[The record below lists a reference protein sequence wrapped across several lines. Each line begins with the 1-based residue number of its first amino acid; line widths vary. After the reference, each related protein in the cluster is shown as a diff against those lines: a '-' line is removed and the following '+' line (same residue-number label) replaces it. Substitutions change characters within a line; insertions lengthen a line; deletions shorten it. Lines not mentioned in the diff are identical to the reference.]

1 MKRTLVLAIAVLAAS
16 SAAVAQD
23 VDFQPH
29 GFVSAVMREAKA
41 DHRAAAHVE
50 KPRAQARAEA
60 LEAARLGLL
69 NNSEA
74 AKELPTRQQARQIE
88 QAGQRAVAVQAA
100 SK

>member
-1 MKRTLVLAIAVLAAS
+1 MKRTLVLAMAVLAAS
-16 SAAVAQD
+16 SSAVAQD

-41 DHRAAAHVE
+41 DQRAAAHVGE
-50 KPRAQARAEA
+50 PRAQARAEV

-74 AKELPTRQQARQIE
+74 ANAHPTPQQARQIE
-88 QAGQRAVAVQAA
+88 QQRAVAVEAA